1 MTSKFCMLIFV
12 FGVTGIALAAEP
24 VRQPYHDPNPETIK
38 LLREELE
45 QAKRNP
51 RAQPKPIKWAG
62 IYPRGELPAPEPKY
76 YHYENGWFGI
86 VNGIDVAVYAGH
98 QSHDPTGNVA
108 TYPTF
113 DPQTTHG
120 FVVIT
125 EYDNN
130 GNSYKSHKIDT
141 PTAVG
146 SLRIVSAT
154 GNVLTLQSRQGNK
167 FSLNVETEQL
177 TPIGTQ

>member
-1 MTSKFCMLIFV
+1 MTSKFCMLILV

-38 LLREELE
+38 LLREDLE
-45 QAKRNP
+45 KAKREP
-51 RAQPKPIKWAG
+51 RAQPKPVQQTG
-62 IYPRGELPAPEPKY
+62 IIDGGIGSPEPKY
-76 YHYENGWFGI
+76 YSYENKWFGN
-86 VNGIDVAVYAGH
+86 VNGVDVAVYAGY

-108 TYPTF
+108 TYPKF
-113 DPQTTHG
+113 DPQVTHG
-120 FVVIT
+120 FVVVT
-125 EYDNN
+125 RGDR
-130 GNSYKSHKIDT
+130 GKPDFKSNQIYT

-146 SLRIVSAT
+146 SLRIIAAT

-167 FSLNVETEQL
+167 FSFNVETEQL